1 MTDARP
7 FSTEKYRAEKYW
19 LKHARVPMDVVGGA
33 DGLAA
38 DADGTA
44 LADLRIEDGR
54 IRAVLPAGAAPCC
67 ARGVDLAGGGV
78 RPLTAQGRLAPGA
91 PADLVVDCGPGGQV
105 VLRGGVPDDNG
116 CSLGIAC
123 VCTPR

>member
-7 FSTEKYRAEKYW
+7 FSAEKYW
-19 LKHARVPMDVVGGA
+19 LKRARVPLHAVDA

-44 LADLRIEDGR
+44 LADVRIEDGR
-54 IRAVLPAGAAPCC
+54 IRAVLPAGEAPCC
-67 ARGVDLAGGGV
+67 ARGVDLAGGAV
-78 RPLTAQGRLAPGA
+78 RPLAANRLAPGE
-91 PADLVVDCGPGGQV
+91 PADLVVDCGPGGRV
-105 VLRGGVPDDNG
+105 VLRGGAPDDRG

-123 VCTPR
+123 VCTPPGG